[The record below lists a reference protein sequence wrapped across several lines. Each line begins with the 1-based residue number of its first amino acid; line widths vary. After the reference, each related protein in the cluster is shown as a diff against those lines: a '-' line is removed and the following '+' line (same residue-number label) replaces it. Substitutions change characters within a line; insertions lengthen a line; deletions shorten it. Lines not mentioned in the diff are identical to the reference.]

1 MTFIILVSY
10 FLILILIGLIISLIL
25 RIRKLER
32 QLINFSPTEAYAI
45 MENMHEVV
53 AESERLA
60 SDLENSIKDREAIL
74 EDLSDIV
81 DEKLARLDK
90 IIKSSPEE
98 QNIRMQIIQLYN
110 MGISDMDIARR
121 LNISL
126 TEVRIALSLAGHTH
140 E

>member
-10 FLILILIGLIISLIL
+10 FLILILIGLIISLLL

-53 AESERLA
+53 AESEHLA
-60 SDLENSIKDREAIL
+60 NSLENSIKDREAIL

-98 QNIRMQIIQLYN
+98 QNIRSDVIRLYN
-110 MGISDMDIARR
+110 MGVNDIDIARR

-126 TEVRIALSLAGHTH
+126 TEVRIALSLAGLSQ
-140 E
+140 